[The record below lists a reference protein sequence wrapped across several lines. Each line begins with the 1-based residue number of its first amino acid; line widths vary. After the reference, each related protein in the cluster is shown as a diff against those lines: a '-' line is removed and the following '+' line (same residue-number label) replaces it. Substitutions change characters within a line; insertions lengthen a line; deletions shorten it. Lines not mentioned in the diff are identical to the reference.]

1 MPVRDG
7 LHQLTSDSYSHTE
20 TTEDQKNELREDR
33 KGAGGITLMA
43 VALWSLLGNPTVR
56 EHLSIVA
63 VAILGCGALYALS
76 LQQRKF
82 EI

>member
-1 MPVRDG
+1 M
-7 LHQLTSDSYSHTE
+7 
-20 TTEDQKNELREDR
+20 
-33 KGAGGITLMA
+33 TLMA
-43 VALWSLLGNPTVR
+43 VAPRSLLGNPTVR

-76 LQQRKF
+76 LQQRKI